1 MDKINSTVRQIGRR
15 GRMALGTL
23 SVAAVG
29 MVVGAGSAFATVPD
43 PTDPTGGAGDTFF
56 SSIASYIT
64 GHLIPSVITLTILV
78 VGFGMLLAWGKRAAK
93 SR

>member
-1 MDKINSTVRQIGRR
+1 MNKFGSTIRQIGHR

-29 MVVGAGSAFATVPD
+29 MVVGAGSAFATPPVV
-43 PTDPTGGAGDTFF
+43 TDPTGGAGDQFF
-56 SSIASYIT
+56 SAISSYIT
-64 GHLIPSVITLTILV
+64 AHLIPSVITLTILV